1 MDAHHISR
9 TRRAGCIVNLEFL
22 KLDSA
27 QRTRAINEAASRRN
41 VSPII
46 MEKDFWVCW
55 TLRVLYGSS
64 FANSLVFKG
73 GTSLSKVFGMINRF
87 SEDIDLSVSTEFLGL
102 VEPGSQS
109 RNQSN
114 KWMTNA
120 EAICAAAVR
129 ETFLPELE
137 HVVGTALAPLKD
149 KPDQR
154 WLEFMIDKASNSPV
168 ILFHYPTTQHSGFDY
183 LKRSV
188 KLEFGSLTEQQPVGN
203 YPIKPWLADAF
214 PQLFPDWS
222 CGVVA
227 LEIERSFW
235 EKATILH
242 VEYHRP
248 THKIM
253 PDRYSRHY
261 ADTAALAQ
269 HPDGQRAVR
278 LSNIRQQVV
287 DWKARFFGSSW
298 ARYNL
303 AVPGSFRL
311 VPTDQ
316 RVNALKRDYEAMRNM
331 YISMPPSFEEIMLQL
346 AELESQINVEGGNQ

>member
-1 MDAHHISR
+1 M
-9 TRRAGCIVNLEFL
+9 
-22 KLDSA
+22 
-27 QRTRAINEAASRRN
+27 
-41 VSPII
+41 
-46 MEKDFWVCW
+46 
-55 TLRVLYGSS
+55 
-64 FANSLVFKG
+64 
-73 GTSLSKVFGMINRF
+73 SKVFGTINRF

-102 VEPGSQS
+102 AEPGSQS

-120 EAICAAAVR
+120 EATCAAAVR

-137 HVVGTALAPLKD
+137 QLIGTALEPLEEKL
-149 KPDQR
+149 DQR
-154 WLEFMIDKASNSPV
+154 WLEFLIDKASNSPV
-168 ILFHYPTTQHSGFDY
+168 ILFHYPTTQHSGFEY

-188 KLEFGSLTEQQPVGN
+188 KLEFGSLTEQRPVGN
-203 YPIKPWLADAF
+203 YSIKPWLADVF
-214 PQLFPDWS
+214 PQLFSDWT
-222 CGVVA
+222 CNVVA
-227 LEIERSFW
+227 LEIERTFW

-248 THKIM
+248 ADKIM

-287 DWKARFFGSSW
+287 DWKAHFFGSSW
-298 ARYNL
+298 ARYDL

-311 VPTDQ
+311 VPADH
-316 RVNALKRDYEAMRNM
+316 RVNALKRDYEAMRDM
-331 YISMPPSFEEIMLQL
+331 YISMPPSFDEVMFRL
-346 AELESQINVEGGNQ
+346 AELESQINVDGGDQ